1 LRGQTKHDKNQA
13 AEHNNLLRSNI
24 FYEVLKKRGD
34 RKDRRKYSLD
44 TLKYYLKAETK
55 LIFPE
60 YVKDAKSA
68 RAELRKYFKR
78 GTNTV

>member
-44 TLKYYLKAETK
+44 TLKYYLKAENN